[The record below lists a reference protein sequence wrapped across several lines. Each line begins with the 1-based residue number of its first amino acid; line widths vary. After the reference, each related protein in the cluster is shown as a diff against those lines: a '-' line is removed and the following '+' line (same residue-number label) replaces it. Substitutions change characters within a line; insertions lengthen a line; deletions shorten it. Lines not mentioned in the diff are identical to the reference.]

1 MSVKRA
7 KGDKSLLSKQEIAS
21 RRKALSQKKN
31 ATSGSGR
38 RAILGVV
45 VLAFSVMSL
54 LAVATF
60 DAADRVGPGFK
71 NAVGPVGHAIAEALR
86 GLLGVTAYVMPMVG
100 LYAAGIMFVGDREK
114 RRWPQAIALGLLLI
128 AGAILSQLM
137 FKEDATWAHAPGGLI
152 GREIG
157 GILTALFST
166 VGTVVLVSAI
176 AAVAF
181 IVGTQFAFLRFVN
194 FVWEKSQAFGAWAK
208 ASALAWYDKQ
218 KALAAQRREQAA
230 KDQEEEAAFLEQL
243 EAEEAE
249 LAELEATASEAEA
262 AANEAARIQMG
273 KENAKL
279 ADLAEKE
286 RLKAEREKAL
296 IEREAAKLAR
306 EALKTAR
313 ATRKDQQK
321 EMAAGIAPGLLHD
334 LRPPTSMHV
343 HREPVQ
349 QPVVSNGDP
358 AWAAAFAF
366 NTPSSMAP
374 MQMPPPP
381 PAISSPPL
389 PSEYLESVPPPPR
402 RVPNIIEAIRPTQTA
417 ITEPP
422 QPASKLAPAVTQT
435 TPAVAPAIGSIEAH
449 VSSPK
454 LAPLEASLAGVPPM
468 LMDSATAAAP
478 VVAAAAA
485 VGAAGSALA
494 RMPLIVEPKAPPKPT
509 KKEKKQDEFVFSG
522 GRSNF
527 EVPPIDVL
535 EVHRKE
541 RAQIDKDVY
550 LQTAERLTAKLR
562 DFGIDGEVVEIRPGP
577 VVTMYEFKPAPGV
590 KISRIASLSDDLAM
604 AMEAMRVRIVAP
616 IPGKGVVGVEVP
628 NKDREMV
635 FLKEIAEQDAFQKSQ
650 SRLTMC
656 LGKDIE
662 GMPYILDLA
671 KAPHLLMAGTTG
683 SGKSVSVN
691 AMIMSILLKST
702 PEEVRFIMVD
712 PKMLE
717 LSVYEG
723 IPHLLLPVVTDPR
736 KASIALQWAVDEM
749 TRRYKLL
756 SEAGVRNIT
765 GYNTMVEQE
774 QAKKRA
780 SQMTVDAKPV
790 AKPVST
796 VIKPKE
802 EVAPVIPSKVEEPA
816 AKPVAEAIAAPAPTP
831 PKKKRRMLIVDVADP
846 SAEATATPPEMP
858 AVAAEAPAGVE
869 LGVAAPKDEATDP
882 REVVE
887 AAPVE
892 AVTPA
897 AVEAEAA
904 AKEGEI
910 RVDEP
915 TAEEAAALAASA
927 AATTDEAP
935 ADGAE
940 EKKKLPYIVV
950 IIDELADLMMVA
962 SKEVETSIA
971 RLAQMARAAG
981 IHLMVATQRPS
992 TDVVTGIIKAN
1003 FPTRIS
1009 FMLRSKPD
1017 SMTILGTIGAEA
1029 LLGMGDML
1037 IMPPTSAHLQR
1048 VHGCFVSEHEIKKVV
1063 DHLKAQGTPVYDES
1077 ILKPREDEN
1086 AGEVGEEDE
1095 LHDELYD
1102 QAIAI
1107 VSEMRTVSISI
1118 LQRKMRIGYNRSAR
1132 MIERMER
1139 EGLVGAAD
1147 GAKPRDVLIKPVG
1160 QMPGAGAMM

>member
-1 MSVKRA
+1 MSVKR
-7 KGDKSLLSKQEIAS
+7 KGEKSVLSRQEIAT
-21 RRKALSQKKN
+21 RRKALNQKKMQH
-31 ATSGSGR
+31 SGTGR
-38 RAILGVV
+38 RAIAGVFI
-45 VLAFSVMSL
+45 LALSVMSF
-54 LAVATF
+54 LAVASF
-60 DAADRVGPGFK
+60 DAKDRIGPGFK

-86 GLLGVTAYVMPMVG
+86 GLLGVCAFVLPLVG
-100 LYAAGIMFVGDREK
+100 LYAAVILFVGDRDK
-114 RRWPQAIALGLLLI
+114 RRWPQAIALGLLMV
-128 AGAILSQLM
+128 AGSILAQLL
-137 FKEDATWAHAPGGLI
+137 FKEDASWAHAPGGLI
-152 GREIG
+152 GRELG
-157 GILTALFST
+157 GIMTALFST
-166 VGTVVLVSAI
+166 VGTVVLVSAT

-181 IVGTQFAFLRFVN
+181 IVGTQFAFLRFCGW
-194 FVWEKSQAFGAWAK
+194 VWQKTLVGVEHLKAWG
-208 ASALAWYDKQ
+208 
-218 KALAAQRREQAA
+218 
-230 KDQEEEAAFLEQL
+230 AAFLEKQKAAYAERKLAAEKAAEEEAVFLAQL

-249 LAELEATASEAEA
+249 LAELEATAEEAEA
-262 AANEAARIQMG
+262 AADEALRLQQE

-286 RLKAEREKAL
+286 RLKAEREKAMV
-296 IEREAAKLAR
+296 EREAARIAR

-313 ATRKDQQK
+313 ANRKDQAK
-321 EMAAGIAPGLLHD
+321 DMAATLAPSLLAD
-334 LRPPTSMHV
+334 TLPPVKPTVS
-343 HREPVQ
+343 EPPAPAVA
-349 QPVVSNGDP
+349 PNGDP
-358 AWAAAFAF
+358 AWVAAFAPQS
-366 NTPSSMAP
+366 T
-374 MQMPPPP
+374 
-381 PAISSPPL
+381 IL
-389 PSEYLESVPPPPR
+389 PSELLQSVPPPAR
-402 RVPNIIEAIRPTQTA
+402 RVPTIV
-417 ITEPP
+417 EPP
-422 QPASKLAPAVTQT
+422 NAHAAPPAPPA
-435 TPAVAPAIGSIEAH
+435 EALL
-449 VSSPK
+449 SSPK
-454 LAPLEASLAGVPPM
+454 LAPAEAGLAGA
-468 LMDSATAAAP
+468 LMDATTATAPAAP
-478 VVAAAAA
+478 AVTGALTAPAAAAG
-485 VGAAGSALA
+485 VSALA
-494 RMPLIVEPKAPPKPT
+494 RMPVIVEPKAPPRPT
-509 KKEKKQDEFVFSG
+509 KKEPKEEFLFND

-527 EVPPIDVL
+527 EVPPLDVL

-541 RAQIDKDVY
+541 RAAIEKDFY
-550 LQTAERLTAKLR
+550 LQTAERLTHKLR
-562 DFGIDGEVVEIRPGP
+562 DFGIEGEVVEIRPGP

-736 KASIALQWAVDEM
+736 KAAIALQWAVDEM

-756 SEAGVRNIT
+756 AEAGVRNIT
-765 GYNTMVEQE
+765 GYNQLVAEE
-774 QAKKRA
+774 QATKRA
-780 SQMTVDAKPV
+780 SKQTVDAKP
-790 AKPVST
+790 T
-796 VIKPKE
+796 VIKPKPAAE
-802 EVAPVIPSKVEEPA
+802 PVKPVIESKVVD
-816 AKPVAEAIAAPAPTP
+816 AKPVEAAPIAEAAASAEGEK
-831 PKKKRRMLIVDVADP
+831 PKKKRRMLIVDVA
-846 SAEATATPPEMP
+846 EQTG
-858 AVAAEAPAGVE
+858 EAPSGEHPVPASTEAAAVPAGLE

-882 REVVE
+882 REEVL
-887 AAPVE
+887 
-892 AVTPA
+892 TPA
-897 AVEAEAA
+897 AIEAQNAPTAA
-904 AKEGEI
+904 EI
-910 RVDEP
+910 RVDEQ
-915 TAEEAAALAASA
+915 TAESDQELAALQA
-927 AATTDEAP
+927 AATTEAP
-935 ADGAE
+935 VEEKAE
-940 EKKKLPYIVV
+940 EERKKLPYIVV

-1063 DHLKAQGTPVYDES
+1063 DHLKAQGKPVYDES
-1077 ILKPREDEN
+1077 ILKPRDEEG
-1086 AGEVGEEDE
+1086 AGEGGEEDD

-1102 QAIAI
+1102 QAVAI

-1147 GAKPRDVLIKPVG
+1147 GAKPREVLIKPVG
-1160 QMPGAGAMM
+1160 QMPGAAMM

>member
-1 MSVKRA
+1 MSVKR
-7 KGDKSLLSKQEIAS
+7 KGEKSVLSKQDIAS
-21 RRKALSQKKN
+21 RRKAISQKKMQHQ
-31 ATSGSGR
+31 GSGR
-38 RAILGVV
+38 RAILGVAL
-45 VLAFSVMSL
+45 LAISVMSF

-60 DAADRVGPGFK
+60 DAHDRVGPGFK

-86 GLLGVTAYVMPMVG
+86 GLLGICAYVLPMVG
-100 LYAAGIMFVGDREK
+100 IYAAGILFVGDREK
-114 RRWPQAIALGLLLI
+114 RRWPQAMALGLLLV
-128 AGAILSQLM
+128 ASAILAQLM
-137 FKEDATWAHAPGGLI
+137 FKEDASWAHAPGGLI
-152 GREIG
+152 GRELG
-157 GILTALFST
+157 GIMTALFST
-166 VGTVVLVSAI
+166 VGTVVLVGAI
-176 AAVAF
+176 ASVAF
-181 IVGTQFAFLRFVN
+181 IVGTQFAFLRLVSWA
-194 FVWEKSQAFGAWAK
+194 WEKAQLGFEAAK
-208 ASALAWYDKQ
+208 AWGLAFMEKQ
-218 KALAAQRREQAA
+218 KAAAAERKLAAEKAA
-230 KDQEEEAAFLEQL
+230 EEEAAFLSQL
-243 EAEEAE
+243 EEEEAE
-249 LAELEATASEAEA
+249 LAELEATAAEAEA
-262 AANEAARIQMG
+262 AALEAEREAQE
-273 KENAKL
+273 KENLKL
-279 ADLAEKE
+279 ADLVEKD
-286 RLKAEREKAL
+286 RLKAEKEKAQVQL
-296 IEREAAKLAR
+296 EAARLAR

-313 ATRKDQQK
+313 ANQK
-321 EMAAGIAPGLLHD
+321 EERKEKAAQLVPLLGD
-334 LRPPTSMHV
+334 QLVPPPPP
-343 HREPVQ
+343 PVS
-349 QPVVSNGDP
+349 QPPFAVSNGDP
-358 AWAAAFAF
+358 AWASAFAQ
-366 NTPSSMAP
+366 TVISQPS
-374 MQMPPPP
+374 QV
-381 PAISSPPL
+381 SSPPL
-389 PSEYLESVPPPPR
+389 PSELLQSVPPPPR
-402 RVPNIIEAIRPTQTA
+402 RVPNIVEAPQ
-417 ITEPP
+417 PP
-422 QPASKLAPAVTQT
+422 QSMAMPPPPPMESL
-435 TPAVAPAIGSIEAH
+435 

-454 LAPLEASLAGVPPM
+454 LSPLDVPLDLAPGAA
-468 LMDSATAAAP
+468 AAAP
-478 VVAAAAA
+478 VAQAASIAPVAAAGALA
-485 VGAAGSALA
+485 TVGPSALA

-509 KKEKKQDEFVFSG
+509 KKDDFVFTK
-522 GRSNF
+522 GRTGF
-527 EVPPIDVL
+527 EVPPLDVL

-541 RAQIDKDVY
+541 RAAVDKSTY
-550 LQTAERLTAKLR
+550 LETAERLTLKLR
-562 DFGIDGEVVEIRPGP
+562 DFGIEGEVVEIRPGP

-635 FLKEIAEQDAFQKSQ
+635 FLKEIAEQDAFQKSNT
-650 SRLTMC
+650 RLTMC

-765 GYNTMVEQE
+765 GYNTYVEGE
-774 QAKKRA
+774 LAKKKA
-780 SQMTVDAKPV
+780 SKSTVDAKPTSIKPPPKAAEPV
-790 AKPVST
+790 KPV
-796 VIKPKE
+796 IE
-802 EVAPVIPSKVEEPA
+802 SKVEAPVEPPA
-816 AKPVAEAIAAPAPTP
+816 APTPPPVEAAP
-831 PKKKRRMLIVDVADP
+831 PKKKRRMLIVDVADA
-846 SAEATATPPEMP
+846 SAPIPTPEATA
-858 AVAAEAPAGVE
+858 AVAEPVAAPAGLE
-869 LGVAAPKDEATDP
+869 LGVAAPRDVPENP
-882 REVVE
+882 REELVAEVE
-887 AAPVE
+887 AL
-892 AVTPA
+892 
-897 AVEAEAA
+897 

-915 TAEEAAALAASA
+915 VISEQEAAALAEA
-927 AATTDEAP
+927 AAVEPASEP
-935 ADGAE
+935 AADGGE
-940 EKKKLPYIVV
+940 ELKKLPYIVV

-1017 SMTILGTIGAEA
+1017 SMTILGTVGAEA

-1048 VHGCFVSEHEIKKVV
+1048 VHGCFVSEAEIKKVV
-1063 DHLKAQGTPVYDES
+1063 DHLKAQGTPVYDEN
-1077 ILKPREDEN
+1077 ILKPRDEEG
-1086 AGEVGEEDE
+1086 AGEGGEEDD

-1102 QAIAI
+1102 QAVAI

-1147 GAKPRDVLIKPVG
+1147 GAKPRDVLVRPVG
-1160 QMPGAGAMM
+1160 QMPGTAAM